1 MKGKGGCS
9 CERPLSFLPM
19 RRFFIAFLAL
29 FMAPVPAQ
37 AAKGDY
43 VVLLHGIARSPAS
56 MSRMA
61 KDFEKRGYQV
71 LNLGYESTTYKI
83 EDLADKIHPAVESFA
98 TDPARAIH
106 FVGHSMGGLVIRAY
120 IAKHRP
126 KNMGRVVMFGT
137 PNQGSEVAD
146 FLMKN
151 WAYKKFYGPNGQQLG
166 TDQDFDKKF
175 GKIDF
180 EAGIIAGDRTI
191 DPFSSFI
198 LPGDDD
204 GKVTVKRTHV
214 AGEKDHIVLHVN
226 HAFIASS
233 HAVIVEAAHFLQY
246 GFFKRASQTD

>member
-1 MKGKGGCS
+1 M
-9 CERPLSFLPM
+9 RSFLLALLAV
-19 RRFFIAFLAL
+19 FIAPTFS
-29 FMAPVPAQ
+29 Q
-37 AAKGDY
+37 AATGDY
-43 VVLLHGIARSPAS
+43 VVLLHGIARTPAS

-83 EDLADKIHPAVESFA
+83 EDLAEKIHPAIAAFTA
-98 TDPARAIH
+98 DPNRQVH

-120 IAKHRP
+120 VAKHRP
-126 KNMGRVVMFGT
+126 KNLGRVVMFGT

-146 FLMKN
+146 FLRNN
-151 WAYKKFYGPNGQQLG
+151 WAYKKFYGPPGQQLG

-180 EAGIIAGDRTI
+180 ETGIIAGDRSI
-191 DPFSSFI
+191 DPLSSLI

-214 AGEKDHIVLHVN
+214 DGEKDHIVLHVN

-246 GFFKRASQTD
+246 GFFKRAGKTD